1 MKKIL
6 SIAMVALVA
15 VSLVGCNE
23 KSATKSTPLSDSAIS
38 MFGDFAGSI
47 IKFQSQRDSTLDKAA
62 FMKGLKYM
70 LNGDTAQSYVTGM
83 SFGMQ
88 LLGEIQRLAKNNVN
102 FDKALFIKHFEKALN
117 QDSTLNE
124 QTLQQLQADFQNIM
138 QRAEKEGK
146 ANDPKAMNNRKAS
159 EAHMNKVLKEGYTKT
174 ASGIAYKV
182 LKEGAGETFKDGQ
195 KVLLKYTGRHID
207 GKEFD
212 SSRDSAVVF
221 DMRQVVPGFAEML
234 KLMKPGEKVS
244 VVIPSEQA
252 YGEDGQ
258 VNPMTGEQVIGPN
271 EALIFD
277 IETVGVA
284 PAEPEAP
291 ARR

>member
-1 MKKIL
+1 
-6 SIAMVALVA
+6 
-15 VSLVGCNE
+15 
-23 KSATKSTPLSDSAIS
+23 
-38 MFGDFAGSI
+38 
-47 IKFQSQRDSTLDKAA
+47 
-62 FMKGLKYM
+62 MKGLKYM

-159 EAHMNKVLKEGYTKT
+159 EAHMNKVLKEG
-174 ASGIAYKV
+174 
-182 LKEGAGETFKDGQ
+182 AGETFKEGQ

-258 VNPMTGEQVIGPN
+258 ANPMTGEQVIGPN

>member
-1 MKKIL
+1 
-6 SIAMVALVA
+6 
-15 VSLVGCNE
+15 
-23 KSATKSTPLSDSAIS
+23 
-38 MFGDFAGSI
+38 
-47 IKFQSQRDSTLDKAA
+47 
-62 FMKGLKYM
+62 
-70 LNGDTAQSYVTGM
+70 
-83 SFGMQ
+83 
-88 LLGEIQRLAKNNVN
+88 
-102 FDKALFIKHFEKALN
+102 
-117 QDSTLNE
+117 
-124 QTLQQLQADFQNIM
+124 
-138 QRAEKEGK
+138 
-146 ANDPKAMNNRKAS
+146 MNNRKAS

-174 ASGIAYKV
+174 ASGVAYKV
-182 LKEGAGETFKDGQ
+182 LKEGAGETFKEGQ

>member
-174 ASGIAYKV
+174 ASGVAYKV
-182 LKEGAGETFKDGQ
+182 L
-195 KVLLKYTGRHID
+195 
-207 GKEFD
+207 KEFD